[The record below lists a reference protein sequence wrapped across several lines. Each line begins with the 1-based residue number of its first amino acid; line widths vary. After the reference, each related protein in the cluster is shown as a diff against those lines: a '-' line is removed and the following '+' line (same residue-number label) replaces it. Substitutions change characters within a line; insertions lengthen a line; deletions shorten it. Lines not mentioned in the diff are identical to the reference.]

1 MIFVHEWSLA
11 EAVISTI
18 LNVAKEKGAKKIA
31 KAEIKIGTLQQIEV
45 DVLTFAFRELV
56 KHTPLEKTE
65 IKLKSEEAHFKC
77 RACGFEWN
85 FNDAIGKLGRE
96 ESEAIHFVPDLVHAF
111 IRCPRCGSPDFEVV
125 GGRGIWVE
133 YIKISK

>member
-1 MIFVHEWSLA
+1 MHEWALA

-18 LNVAKEKGAKKIA
+18 LTVAKEEGAKEITE
-31 KAEIKIGTLQQIEV
+31 AEIKIGSLQQIEV
-45 DVLTFAFRELV
+45 DVLTFAFQELV

-85 FNDAIGKLGRE
+85 FNDAMSALGGDE
-96 ESEAIHFVPDLVHAF
+96 FEAIHFVPDLVHAF
-111 IRCPRCGSPDFEVV
+111 IRCPRCGSPDFEVM

-133 YIKISK
+133 YIKISR

>member
-1 MIFVHEWSLA
+1 MIFVHEWALA

-18 LNVAKEKGAKKIA
+18 LNVAKEKSAKKIT

-56 KHTPLEKTE
+56 KNTPLEKTE
-65 IKLKSEEAHFKC
+65 IKLKPEEVYFKC
-77 RACGFEWN
+77 RVCGVRWN
-85 FNDAIGKLGRE
+85 FSNATNALGRE
-96 ESEAIHFVPDLVHAF
+96 KSEAIHFVPDLVHAF